1 MNNLKIKVYKTI
13 IKEVAEKYDTAE
25 DFTNNRID
33 EICSQEKLSTEE
45 VIYFLAGFLQF
56 MFPC

>member
-1 MNNLKIKVYKTI
+1 MNNINFKVYKKMLKKVT
-13 IKEVAEKYDTAE
+13 KKYDGAE

-33 EICSQEKLSTEE
+33 EILSQEKLSAED
-45 VIYFLAGFLQF
+45 VIYFVFSFLQF